1 MDNNSLLQT
10 IFLVAAINT
19 LIIAIAIYII
29 FKIRVKKEKKEKSIT
44 KEKKNIIAE
53 EAAQEIMEEKKEPVK
68 PQIKPQIIDLKEEKS
83 KSEKEIKP
91 KFLKYTSKGYIIPQ
105 DDEEKEKLRWQ

>member
-19 LIIAIAIYII
+19 LVVAIAIYII
-29 FKIRVKKEKKEKSIT
+29 FKIRVKKEKSITKDT
-44 KEKKNIIAE
+44 KEKKIVSAAE
-53 EAAQEIMEEKKEPVK
+53 ATQEIMEEKKEPVNA
-68 PQIKPQIIDLKEEKS
+68 QIKPQIIDLKEGKR

-105 DDEEKEKLRWQ
+105 EDEEKEKLRWQ